1 MEAERHMLEPR
12 HGAVALLGTLRDLGI
27 KIGLLSDCTPE
38 ILDLWSELPYA
49 TLVDCAV
56 RSCDVRWR
64 KPAPLLI
71 APSSKVWALMPPNA
85 CTWATARVLSSA
97 APRRLA

>member
-38 ILDLWSELPYA
+38 ILDLWSELHMPLWWTAPFAPATSGGASPPPY
-49 TLVDCAV
+49 
-56 RSCDVRWR
+56 
-64 KPAPLLI
+64 
-71 APSSKVWALMPPNA
+71 
-85 CTWATARVLSSA
+85 
-97 APRRLA
+97 